1 MKCTSLA
8 FSFFVGF
15 ALISPA
21 LATTASPDSTT
32 APCRGNFSVNGGRLS
47 GYTLSTFQDFPAV
60 SPNSAFSSLAKAI
73 AADGGVLQNT
83 NEKLGTF
90 SALGALGPN
99 VAAARPVTALV
110 TALRP
115 GSHIVLS
122 WGVGPFVAFHR
133 GDVEARFCKWLSRVA
148 TDIT

>member
-1 MKCTSLA
+1 VSG
-8 FSFFVGF
+8 S
-15 ALISPA
+15 
-21 LATTASPDSTT
+21 
-32 APCRGNFSVNGGRLS
+32 RLS
-47 GYTLSTFQDFPAV
+47 GYTLSTFQDFSNV
-60 SPNSAFSSLAKAI
+60 STGRAFSSLAKAM
-73 AADGGVLQNT
+73 AADGAVLQNT

-99 VAAARPVTALV
+99 VAAARPVSALV
-110 TALRP
+110 TALQP

-133 GDVEARFCKWLSRVA
+133 GDVEARFCKWLGRVA